1 MPSHFVPAQNSR
13 HRIAAIALYRAL
25 VREARAVPLPNDV
38 LRKGVENPLPR
49 LVKKGFKRNQTE
61 ASYRLVLAALSK
73 GYKFLNLFKGAQTP
87 SSKEHSEILTYLGEK
102 SLRDARSEAGKP
114 TPPPPKI
121 EPPKPKWPPLLKRI
135 SPLDEPPVYISER
148 HPVPRGDLSGI
159 RHVPNVAVTAHGVVF
174 LRQGK
179 PQHRSVCD
187 YVQKKNKYKIKNM
200 EHLLGSMRDE
210 QQFAKEE
217 DQWDGHLQAEIKSQ
231 KRVVERLVRLRQR
244 IEQPLADLP
253 DWVEKPSYERVG
265 TVEPYVF
272 EESYTSS
279 VAATF
284 DDASRRLSDDAAD
297 QSARARAFLAI
308 REAEKKALEED
319 NEYYREKG
327 YKWMIDTP
335 YKKKQRRVAKRKK
348 GGQDRFERR
357 AVRQDKARKSNFVGL
372 GPAPIQV

>member
-1 MPSHFVPAQNSR
+1 MPSQFVPAQNSR

-38 LRKGVENPLPR
+38 LRQGVENPLPR
-49 LVKKGFKRNQTE
+49 FVKKGFKRNQTE

-73 GYKFLNLFKGAQTP
+73 GYKFLNLFKSAQTP
-87 SSKEHSEILTYLGEK
+87 SSKEYSEILTYLREK
-102 SLRDARSEAGKP
+102 SLRDARSEAGKS
-114 TPPPPKI
+114 PPPSPKL
-121 EPPKPKWPPLLKRI
+121 ERPKPKWPPLLKRI

-148 HPVPRGDLSGI
+148 HPVPRENLSGI
-159 RHVPNVAVTAHGVVF
+159 RHVPNIAVTAHGVVF
-174 LRQGK
+174 MRQGK

-200 EHLLGSMRDE
+200 NHLLASMRDE
-210 QQFAKEE
+210 QQFAREE
-217 DQWDGHLQAEIKSQ
+217 DQWDGHLHSEIKSQ
-231 KRVVERLVRLRQR
+231 KRVVERLIRLRQK
-244 IEQPLADLP
+244 IEQPLSDLP
-253 DWVEKPSYERVG
+253 DWVEKPDVRMKNLDSWA
-265 TVEPYVF
+265 F
-272 EESYTSS
+272 DESYTNS
-279 VAATF
+279 VAATYN
-284 DDASRRLSDDAAD
+284 DASRRLSEDAAD
-297 QSARARAFLAI
+297 QSARARAFLEI

-357 AVRQDKARKSNFVGL
+357 AVRQDKARQSNFVGL
-372 GPAPIQV
+372 SPAPIQV